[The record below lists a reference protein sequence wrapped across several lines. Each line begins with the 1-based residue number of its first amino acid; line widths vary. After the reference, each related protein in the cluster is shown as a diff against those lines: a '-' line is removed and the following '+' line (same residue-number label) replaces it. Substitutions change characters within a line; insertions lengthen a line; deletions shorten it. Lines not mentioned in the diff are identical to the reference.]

1 MHKLN
6 RLSKLICAAAVALM
20 VAGTLLSSCGK
31 SDDAVVE
38 KPKYLWMCAEANFER
53 FSNRDTITHYLE
65 LAKETGFNNV
75 VVDVKPIRGSVMYKS
90 SFLPELT
97 HVDSVVAER
106 DWDYLQYMIDEA
118 HRLGMKVTASACVFP
133 VGSPWWHDGLCYEDS
148 TFDGRTCLE
157 YRPDGTMGDIR
168 DNSTKVAAFL
178 NPLRKDNQ
186 EYALELLSEIV
197 GKYDI
202 DGLALDYCRFPD
214 MESDFSDYTREAFE
228 SHIGEQVENW
238 PADIF
243 TYNAEGEV
251 VPGKYYNQ
259 WLAFRAGVLAD
270 FIRQA
275 SETVHAIKPDLELN
289 YWAGSWIHAIEKNG
303 QNWASPRSEWCKKY
317 PYGSDEYQ
325 QAGFAPALDNF
336 IVGAYLERVYGP
348 EDNESV
354 EYALNRADSIIM
366 GDCHVIGSIQSIN
379 HSANADD
386 PHNLVNAVKCCL
398 ENSEGLMVFDVVHVI
413 NRDQWA
419 QIKQGIDEYQTSVS
433 TATDNN

>member
-1 MHKLN
+1 MKN
-6 RLSKLICAAAVALM
+6 KNIISKFICAIVVAL
-20 VAGTLLSSCGK
+20 VACGSIVSSCGK
-31 SDDAVVE
+31 SEETVNE

-65 LAKETGFNNV
+65 LAKETGFNNI
-75 VVDVKPIRGSVMYKS
+75 VVDVKPIRGAVMYKS
-90 SFLPELT
+90 NFLPELT
-97 HVDSVVAER
+97 HVSSFTAER

-157 YRPDGTMGDIR
+157 YRPDGTFDDIR
-168 DNSTKVAAFL
+168 NDSTKVAVFL

-186 EYALELLSEIV
+186 EYALQLLSEIV
-197 GKYDI
+197 SNYDI

-214 MESDFSDYTREAFE
+214 LESDFSDDSRYAFE
-228 SHIGEQVENW
+228 SHIGQQVENW
-238 PADIF
+238 PIDIF
-243 TYNAEGEV
+243 TYDADGTV

-275 SETVHAIKPDLELN
+275 SEQVHAIKPSLELN

-354 EYALNRADSIIM
+354 EYALNRADSIVM

-379 HSANADD
+379 HSSDPSD

-398 ENSEGLMVFDVVHVI
+398 EKSEGLMVFDVVHII

-419 QIKQGIDEYQTSVS
+419 QIKQGIDEYQSSET
-433 TATDNN
+433 NE